1 MQLHTAAFAFMEEFV
16 NTHTWVKMTLS
27 IEDVLLA
34 LHLAPRFQWKGKR
47 ALKECLRWKAS
58 SEILLGPRCVSGE
71 RECSRGPGSTPNSA
85 FAPNVVTDAYRPHP
99 PAIGAEWSIPRIRPV
114 P

>member
-1 MQLHTAAFAFMEEFV
+1 
-16 NTHTWVKMTLS
+16 
-27 IEDVLLA
+27 
-34 LHLAPRFQWKGKR
+34 
-47 ALKECLRWKAS
+47 
-58 SEILLGPRCVSGE
+58 VSGE
-71 RECSRGPGSTPNSA
+71 RECSREGKSSA